1 MNKILEKLF
10 QRLEE
15 QRITL
20 LQDLQTHSSQQLAA
34 KPSSNKWSVLEI
46 LTHLYTSERLS
57 FGYIKKKSQGIQH
70 LKNAGIQQAFLVP
83 ILKLSQRLPFKF
95 KAPNVVKENTPEALP
110 LDKLIS
116 QWNLMRIE
124 LKSHLENIPDKHVHK
139 LVYKHPIA
147 GRLSLPQALQFF
159 AEHINHHKPQ
169 IKRTLKSLH
178 KS

>member
-1 MNKILEKLF
+1 MNSILQKAYTHA
-10 QRLEE
+10 E
-15 QRITL
+15 QARNEMLTL
-20 LQDLQTHSSQQLAA
+20 VHSVAQKQLAA

-57 FGYIKKKSQGIQH
+57 FEYIKKKSQGIQH

-83 ILKLSQRLPFKF
+83 ILKISQRLPFKF

-116 QWNLMRIE
+116 QWDLMRIE
-124 LKSHLENIPDKHVHK
+124 LKSHLENIPEKHVHK

-169 IKRTLKSLH
+169 IKRTLSFQNKH
-178 KS
+178 